1 MHTTLNTSE
10 GIALDRL
17 VRCSNATYISDRKQ
31 VEIGQAYVSRYNTHV
46 AGALSQKF
54 GHLPV
59 VLKHT
64 RVTRV
69 VIEVRYICCGVER

>member
-31 VEIGQAYVSRYNTHV
+31 VEIGQAYVSTTHMWQ
-46 AGALSQKF
+46 ARLARSF